1 MTPMR
6 AIKRFLVVLALLSV
20 NATAADAP
28 NASDSLRRF
37 FNEVRSYTARFQQ
50 VSVDEQQKPIQESSG
65 RLWLERPNKFRW
77 NYDKP
82 RQQIVGD
89 GERVWVYDEELAQ
102 ISVRPMATG
111 LADTPALLLAGRGR
125 IEDAFALKNQ
135 GEDGD
140 INWVELLPKRKDSGF
155 EKLRL
160 GFEKGKLRIIEM
172 LDGLGHTTRYT
183 LRNGEE
189 NISIDPARFQFV
201 PPKGVDVVG
210 E

>member
-1 MTPMR
+1 MR
-6 AIKRFLVVLALLSV
+6 INTFRLLTALALLTGSSV
-20 NATAADAP
+20 YAAEKPSA
-28 NASDSLRRF
+28 ADSLRRF

-50 VSVDEQQKPIQESSG
+50 VSVDETKQPIQESTG

-89 GERVWVYDEELAQ
+89 GERVWVYDEELEQ
-102 ISVRPMATG
+102 ISVRSMATG
-111 LADTPALLLAGRGR
+111 LADTPALLLAGKGR
-125 IEDAFALKNQ
+125 IDDAFTVKNQSEDAGVAWADL
-135 GEDGD
+135 
-140 INWVELLPKRKDSGF
+140 VPKRKDSGF
-155 EKLRL
+155 ETLRL
-160 GFEKGKLRIIEM
+160 GFEQGKIRVIEM
-172 LDGLGHTTRYT
+172 VDGLGHTTRYT

-189 NISIDPARFQFV
+189 NIKIDPARFSFV

>member
-1 MTPMR
+1 MR
-6 AIKRFLVVLALLSV
+6 WLATLIMFFSV
-20 NATAADAP
+20 TASAADAP
-28 NASDSLRRF
+28 SATDSLRRF

-50 VSVDEQQKPIQESSG
+50 VSLDEAQKPLQESTG

-89 GERVWVYDEELAQ
+89 GERIWVYDEELEQ

-111 LADTPALLLAGRGR
+111 LADTPALLLAGKGR
-125 IEDAFALKNQ
+125 IDDAFVIKPQAEEA
-135 GEDGD
+135 GVA
-140 INWVELLPKRKDSGF
+140 WAELIPKHKDSGV
-155 EKLRL
+155 ERLRL
-160 GFEKGKLRIIEM
+160 GFEQGKLRIIEM

-183 LRNGEE
+183 LRNVEE
-189 NISIDPARFQFV
+189 NVKIDPARFEFV

>member
-1 MTPMR
+1 M
-6 AIKRFLVVLALLSV
+6 KRWLATFALCLSV
-20 NATAADAP
+20 GTPAAEAP
-28 NASDSLRRF
+28 HAGDSLRRF
-37 FNEVRSYTARFQQ
+37 FNQVQSYTARFQQ
-50 VSVDEQQKPIQESSG
+50 VVFDEAQKPIQESTG
-65 RLWLERPNKFRW
+65 RLWLQRPNKFRW

-102 ISVRPMATG
+102 ISVRSMATG
-111 LADTPALLLAGRGR
+111 LADTPAMLLTGKGRL
-125 IEDAFALKNQ
+125 EDSFAIKNQ
-135 GEDGD
+135 TVEAD
-140 INWVELLPKRKDSGF
+140 IAWVELIPKRKDSGF
-155 EKLRL
+155 ERLRI
-160 GFEKGKLRIIEM
+160 GFEQGKIRVIEM

-189 NISIDPARFQFV
+189 NVPIESARFAFI

>member
-1 MTPMR
+1 MM
-6 AIKRFLVVLALLSV
+6 KRLLAALVACTSV
-20 NATAADAP
+20 GAFAAEAPSAT
-28 NASDSLRRF
+28 DSLRRF

-50 VSVDEQQKPIQESSG
+50 VSLDEAQKPIQESTG

-125 IEDAFALKNQ
+125 LEDAFALKNQ
-135 GEDGD
+135 GEDGG
-140 INWVELLPKRKDSGF
+140 IHWVELLPKRKDGGF
-155 EKLRL
+155 ERLRL
-160 GFEKGKLRIIEM
+160 GFEQGKFRVIEM

-189 NISIDPARFQFV
+189 NVSIEPSRFQFI